1 MVKLDF
7 DLQRDV
13 PELTGKVLLI
23 TGGKS
28 MALRPS
34 HVTMACSFFSQAR
47 MA

>member
-13 PELTGKVLLI
+13 PELTDKVLLI

-28 MALRPS
+28 PLPPHPAP
-34 HVTMACSFFSQAR
+34 
-47 MA
+47 